1 MVFHTSLFM
10 KSAPFFLMLLAGL
23 PFISAAQSSASDSMR
38 QRGELTGARPT
49 GGLLAKPG
57 AREAAPHRADSD
69 PIQQHLLNSD
79 VNLARVSAHQLPDL
93 YERFIATTR
102 DERRRWSYQDW
113 DNAGVVLARL
123 NQRYEKVRTELPLE
137 ERLRIRTFQ
146 GEFHTLRGARQVK
159 DKVE

>member
-1 MVFHTSLFM
+1 M
-10 KSAPFFLMLLAGL
+10 KSAPFFLLMLAGL
-23 PFISAAQSSASDSMR
+23 PFISAAQNSTSDSMR
-38 QRGELTGARPT
+38 QRGELTGARPS
-49 GGLLAKPG
+49 GDLLAKPG
-57 AREAAPHRADSD
+57 ARAQAAPRRADSD

-102 DERRRWSYQDW
+102 DERRKWSYQDW

-123 NQRYEKVRTELPLE
+123 NQRYEQVRTELPLE
-137 ERLRIRTFQ
+137 ERLRVRTFQ